1 MRNVLAS
8 QIFAQ
13 KIMKQKKTITQHLN
27 QEKKKWPLKYFW
39 TLKNYLH
46 KN

>member
-27 QEKKKWPLKYFW
+27 QEKKMAFKVFLDIKK
-39 TLKNYLH
+39 LSS
-46 KN
+46 